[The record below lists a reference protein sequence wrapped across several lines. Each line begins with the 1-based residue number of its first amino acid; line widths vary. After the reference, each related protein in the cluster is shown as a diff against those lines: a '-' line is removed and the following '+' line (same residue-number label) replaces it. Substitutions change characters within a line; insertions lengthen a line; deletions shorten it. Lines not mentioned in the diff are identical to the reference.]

1 MQQTFLKLKAAGSD
15 MTFTGWAS
23 TNDRDRQGDIVE
35 PAGAEYELPV
45 PLLWQ
50 HDHKQPVGAIQQA
63 HISPTGIRV
72 TGKLTD
78 GVPRASEAWALM
90 QDGALALSVGF
101 QALESQP
108 LPGGGLRFTKWSWH
122 ELSLVSVP
130 ANPQARLSIGKGMV
144 VLGQAAPKAV
154 TRQPSEFEKA
164 LAQVPFEYRGS
175 ISEQKSMRDPATGQW
190 SLLDADGYLRW
201 TTAAVDP
208 DAPAPAAPPAPAAR
222 KHAPTASADV
232 FTEAMLVQFG
242 EAIGQAI
249 NDAVRPLHERI
260 KALEA
265 SGTQKGM
272 TYAGDWQEP
281 LSYAPGAVVRHA
293 GALHVLTRD
302 AKPGHAPRAGS
313 AWQRLT

>member
-78 GVPRASEAWALM
+78 GVPKASEAWALM

-144 VLGQAAPKAV
+144 LGQ
-154 TRQPSEFEKA
+154 
-164 LAQVPFEYRGS
+164 
-175 ISEQKSMRDPATGQW
+175 
-190 SLLDADGYLRW
+190 
-201 TTAAVDP
+201 
-208 DAPAPAAPPAPAAR
+208 AAPPAPAAR

-232 FTEAMLVQFG
+232 FTETMMEQFG

-249 NDAVRPLHERI
+249 NDATRPLHERI

-265 SGTQKGM
+265 QKAM
-272 TYAGDWQEP
+272 SFCGDWQEA
-281 LSYAPGAVVRHA
+281 LSYQPGAVVRHA
-293 GALHVLTRD
+293 GALHILNRETQ
-302 AKPGHAPRAGS
+302 PGHAPRGGS
-313 AWQRLT
+313 AWTRILKEPR